1 MKMRDL
7 ERVSGVGRETIRY
20 YIRFGLLPE
29 PERPKRNVADYTDE
43 HVRRLE
49 VIKRLQQERY
59 LPLSFIKTV
68 LDRPTSGEIAALP
81 GLGELLVSALGGAA
95 IGESV
100 ALEEAADRT
109 GLTREEIDTLARDG
123 VVIVR
128 SGRLSPL
135 DVAVAAAWGKVKAA
149 GFSPD
154 AGFFADD
161 ARLYVEALAPMARR
175 EIDRFY
181 GRLSGAGSVQDA
193 ARLGQAGIEHVNEL
207 ITLLRTRLL
216 LDLVAEMNA
225 AAGVAAPSSGRSS

>member
-7 ERVSGVGRETIRY
+7 ERATGVGRETIRY

-29 PERPKRNVADYTDE
+29 PERPKRNVADYTGE

-81 GLGELLVSALGGAA
+81 GLEGLLASALGAPLGVTGP
-95 IGESV
+95 GEPV
-100 ALEEAADRT
+100 DLDEAARLA
-109 GLTREEIDTLARDG
+109 GLDREEIDILARDG
-123 VVIVR
+123 VVVAA
-128 SGRLSPL
+128 GGALSPL
-135 DVAVAAAWGKVKAA
+135 DLAIAQAWGRVKAA
-149 GFSPD
+149 GYSPE

-161 ARLYVEALAPMARR
+161 ARLYVEALEPMTRR

-193 ARLGQAGIEHVNEL
+193 ARLGQAGIELINEL
-207 ITLLRTRLL
+207 ITLLRTRMLL
-216 LDLVAEMNA
+216 ALVAEMNA
-225 AAGVAAPSSGRSS
+225 GAGGEG